1 MNSSHVIT
9 RGNPQRVHVTKP
21 EDWNRSAGTD
31 YWAFF
36 GPEAIT
42 AAAGSSALL
51 TDSGWVITSIIDTAG
66 TGADLLA
73 TGDRSNPA
81 HALTN
86 AAGDLIQSPSIFGD
100 YGHAQMA
107 ASILGYQPTKLGVE
121 FYGAMT
127 THAVDELTRAGWGV
141 VEAGGTIGTAADRM
155 AFIGTDATNFWLSR
169 AADTDIGAADDAG
182 ILESLADGLAE
193 VGAALTVV
201 LQWLTGATESMAGAS
216 VEAEETEGLPS
227 PVTVTAAALPFST
240 TAEADQGAFRRV
252 GASKKDAPLSKRE
265 ALLAE
270 GWAVAEVDAHLAT
283 VKE

>member
-1 MNSSHVIT
+1 MTMQIIRAVPPT
-9 RGNPQRVHVTKP
+9 RVHVTKP

-73 TGDRSNPA
+73 TGDRANPA

-141 VEAGGTIGTAADRM
+141 VEAGGTIG
-155 AFIGTDATNFWLSR
+155 
-169 AADTDIGAADDAG
+169 
-182 ILESLADGLAE
+182 
-193 VGAALTVV
+193 
-201 LQWLTGATESMAGAS
+201 
-216 VEAEETEGLPS
+216 P
-227 PVTVTAAALPFST
+227 
-240 TAEADQGAFRRV
+240 
-252 GASKKDAPLSKRE
+252 
-265 ALLAE
+265 
-270 GWAVAEVDAHLAT
+270 
-283 VKE
+283 